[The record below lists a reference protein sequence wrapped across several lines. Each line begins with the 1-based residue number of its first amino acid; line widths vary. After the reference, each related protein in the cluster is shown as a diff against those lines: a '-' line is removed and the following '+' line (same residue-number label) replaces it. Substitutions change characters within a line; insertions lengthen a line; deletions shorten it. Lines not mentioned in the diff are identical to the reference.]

1 MPKEQFKQEGEKELT
16 GRETEPWEIVYFKLY
31 QSQIPVIER
40 AIETA
45 ARMLGSDRSRGYCL
59 EMICADFLAGAN
71 LDNGDPEM
79 LLFSMTRFFKF
90 LPEEQRQA
98 FLGGLSEK
106 AS

>member
-1 MPKEQFKQEGEKELT
+1 
-16 GRETEPWEIVYFKLY
+16 
-31 QSQIPVIER
+31 
-40 AIETA
+40 
-45 ARMLGSDRSRGYCL
+45 MLGSDRSRACCL

-71 LDNGDPEM
+71 LDNGDPAM

-98 FLGGLSEK
+98 FLAQATQK

>member
-1 MPKEQFKQEGEKELT
+1 M
-16 GRETEPWEIVYFKLY
+16 
-31 QSQIPVIER
+31 PVIER

-45 ARMLGSDRSRGYCL
+45 APVLGSDRSRGYCS
-59 EMICADFLAGAN
+59 EMICADLVAGAN
-71 LDNGDPEM
+71 LDHGDPEM

-90 LPEEQRQA
+90 LPEEQQQV